1 MPLQRKQIKIEEK
14 WHIAEGYIGLGHLWE
29 EIVILTDAFSQIS
42 PERNHLSF
50 LLEEIWED

>member
-29 EIVILTDAFSQIS
+29 EIVILMDAFSQIS
-42 PERNHLSF
+42 PGRKHLRF
-50 LLEEIWED
+50 LS